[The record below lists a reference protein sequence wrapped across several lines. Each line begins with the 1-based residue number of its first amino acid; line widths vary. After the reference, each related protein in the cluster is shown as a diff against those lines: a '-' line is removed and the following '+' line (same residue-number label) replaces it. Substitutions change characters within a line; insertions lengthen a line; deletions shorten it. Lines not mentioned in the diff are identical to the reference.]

1 MSSKKV
7 FPAKMISGTVQ
18 VPGDKSISQRIAML
32 GSLAGGTT
40 EVRGYLMGEDAM
52 STLNAMRDL
61 GSSYEF
67 DGDVLRITGV
77 NGALKASDKPL
88 DLGNSGTGTRLLAG
102 IMAGQDF
109 DTTMIG
115 DSSLSSRPMGR
126 VKKPLEAMGATLDVT
141 GEKGTLPMTIHG
153 GSLKPISYV
162 LPMASAQVKS
172 CVLLAGL
179 FADGTTEVVEPRP
192 TRDHT
197 ERLFEAFGLPIE
209 VDGLTVSTKKATEFD
224 SPKRQT
230 SFNVPGDVSSAAFWM
245 VAASIFEGSEVRL
258 TRVGLNPRRN
268 AVMDVLKR
276 MGADVTV
283 ENFMDEPEPYGD
295 VVIRG
300 GKLHGTIIEGEEIPN
315 LIDEIPVLSVAAAF
329 AEGETIIRDAEELRV
344 KESDRLAVMVGHLRR
359 FGISVV
365 ENPDGMVVTGP
376 TAKITS
382 PTEPLET
389 HHDHRIAMSMAI
401 LTLKSD
407 GPSVIDGVDSIN
419 TSYPTFWEHLETL
432 GGKFE

>member
-1 MSSKKV
+1 MSSRKV
-7 FPAKMISGTVQ
+7 YPAKQIAGTIQ

-77 NGALKASDKPL
+77 NGKLVASEKPL

-102 IMAGQDF
+102 IMAGQPF

-115 DSSLSSRPMGR
+115 DASLSSRPMGR
-126 VKKPLEAMGATLDVT
+126 VKTPLEMMGATLDVT

-153 GSLKPISYV
+153 GNLKPMSYT

-172 CVLLAGL
+172 CILLAGL
-179 FADGTTEVVEPRP
+179 FADGETEVIEPRP

-209 VDGLTVSTKKATEFD
+209 VDGLTVRTKKAMQFD
-224 SPKRQT
+224 GDRQT

-245 VAASIFEGSEVRL
+245 VAASIFEGAEVRL

-268 AVMDVLKR
+268 AVMNVLKR

-300 GKLHGTIIEGEEIPN
+300 GKLHGTVIEGEEIPN

-329 AEGETIIRDAEELRV
+329 AEGETTIRDAEELRV

-365 ENPDGMVVTGP
+365 EKTDGMVVTGP
-376 TAKITS
+376 TAKITA
-382 PTEPLET
+382 PTEALET

-401 LTLKSD
+401 LALKSD
-407 GPSVIDGVDSIN
+407 GPVTIDGVDSIK

-432 GGKFE
+432 GGKFD

>member
-1 MSSKKV
+1 
-7 FPAKMISGTVQ
+7 MISGTVQ

-77 NGALKASDKPL
+77 NGELKASDKPL

-102 IMAGQDF
+102 IMAGQKF

-126 VKKPLEAMGATLDVT
+126 VKKPLEDMGATLDVT

-153 GSLKPISYV
+153 GDLKPISYV

-179 FADGTTEVVEPRP
+179 FADGTTEVIEPRP

-209 VDGLTVSTKKATEFD
+209 VDGLKVSTKKATDFSSEN
-224 SPKRQT
+224 RQKIFQR
-230 SFNVPGDVSSAAFWM
+230 SWRCFFGGFFGWLRRRF
-245 VAASIFEGSEVRL
+245 FEGSEVRL

-268 AVMDVLKR
+268 AVMNVLKR

-365 ENPDGMVVTGP
+365 ENSDGMIVSGRGENQL
-376 TAKITS
+376 S
-382 PTEPLET
+382 
-389 HHDHRIAMSMAI
+389 
-401 LTLKSD
+401 
-407 GPSVIDGVDSIN
+407 N
-419 TSYPTFWEHLETL
+419 
-432 GGKFE
+432 

>member
-7 FPAKMISGTVQ
+7 FPAKQIAGTIQ

-61 GSSYEF
+61 GSTYEF

-77 NGALKASDKPL
+77 NGKLVASEKPL

-102 IMAGQDF
+102 IMAGQPF

-115 DSSLSSRPMGR
+115 DASLSSRPMKR
-126 VKKPLEAMGATLDVT
+126 IQVPLEKMGVKVT
-141 GEKGTLPMTIHG
+141 GQGDKVKLPMTIHG
-153 GSLKPISYV
+153 GTVKPMSYE

-172 CVLLAGL
+172 CILLAGL
-179 FADGTTEVVEPRP
+179 FADGVTEVVEPRP

-209 VDGLTVSTKKATEFD
+209 VDGLTVRTQKATEFD
-224 SPKRQT
+224 GERQT

-245 VAASIFEGSEVRL
+245 VAAAIFEGSHVRL

-268 AVMDVLKR
+268 AVMNVLKR
-276 MGADVTV
+276 MGADVQV

-295 VVIRG
+295 IVIRG
-300 GKLHGTIIEGEEIPN
+300 GKLKGTVIEGEEIPN

-329 AEGETIIRDAEELRV
+329 AEGETTIRDAEELRV

-365 ENPDGMVVTGP
+365 ENTDGMVVTGP
-376 TAKITS
+376 TAKITA

-401 LTLKSD
+401 LTLKAD
-407 GPSVIDGVDSIN
+407 GPVTIDGVDSIK
-419 TSYPTFWEHLETL
+419 TSYPTFWEHLETM
-432 GGKFE
+432 GGNFE

>member
-1 MSSKKV
+1 MSSRKV
-7 FPAKMISGTVQ
+7 FPAEQIAGTIQ

-77 NGALKASDKPL
+77 NGKLAASGKPL

-102 IMAGQDF
+102 IMAGQPF
-109 DTTMIG
+109 ETTMIG
-115 DSSLSSRPMGR
+115 DASLSSRPMKR
-126 VKKPLEAMGATLDVT
+126 IQIPLEKMGAKVT
-141 GEKGTLPMTIHG
+141 GQGDKITLPLTIQGGDLHGMT
-153 GSLKPISYV
+153 YA

-179 FADGTTEVVEPRP
+179 FADGETEVIEPRP

-209 VDGLTVSTKKATEFD
+209 VDGLTVRTRKASTFD
-224 SPKRQT
+224 GERQT
-230 SFNVPGDVSSAAFWM
+230 VFNVPGDVSSAAFWM
-245 VAASIFEGSEVRL
+245 VAAAVFEGSKVRL

-268 AVMDVLKR
+268 AVMNVLKR
-276 MGADVTV
+276 MGADVQI
-283 ENFMDEPEPYGD
+283 ENFMDEPEPYAD
-295 VVIRG
+295 VVICG
-300 GKLHGTIIEGEEIPN
+300 GKLKGTVIEGEEIPN

-344 KESDRLAVMVGHLRR
+344 KESDRLAVMVGHLRD

-365 ENPDGMVVTGP
+365 ENRDGMVVTGP
-376 TAKITS
+376 TAKITA
-382 PTEPLET
+382 PAAPRET
-389 HHDHRIAMSMAI
+389 YHDHRIAMSMAI
-401 LTLKSD
+401 LALKAD
-407 GPSVIDGVDSIN
+407 GPVVINGVDSIN

>member
-1 MSSKKV
+1 MSSRKV
-7 FPAKMISGTVQ
+7 YPAEMIAGTIQ

-61 GSSYEF
+61 GSTYEF

-77 NGALKASDKPL
+77 NGKLSASDAPL

-102 IMAGQDF
+102 IMAGQPF

-115 DSSLSSRPMGR
+115 DASLSSRPMGR
-126 VKKPLEAMGATLDVT
+126 VKNPLEMMGAVLDVT
-141 GEKGTLPMTIHG
+141 GDKGTLPMTIHG
-153 GSLKPISYV
+153 GNIHSISYV

-179 FADGTTEVVEPRP
+179 FANGETEVIEPRP

-209 VDGLTVSTKKATEFD
+209 VDGLTVRTRKTEKFD
-224 SPKRQT
+224 GDRQT
-230 SFNVPGDVSSAAFWM
+230 AFHVPGDVSSAAFWM
-245 VAASIFEGSEVRL
+245 VAAAIFEGSEVRL

-268 AVMDVLKR
+268 AVMSVLKR
-276 MGADVTV
+276 MGADVQV

-295 VVIRG
+295 VVVRG
-300 GKLHGTIIEGEEIPN
+300 GKLKGTVIEGEEIPN

-329 AEGETIIRDAEELRV
+329 AEGETVIRDAEELRV
-344 KESDRLAVMVGHLRR
+344 KESDRLAIMVGHLRR

-365 ENPDGMVVTGP
+365 ENRDGMVVTGP
-376 TAKITS
+376 TEKIVA
-382 PTEPLET
+382 PTEALET
-389 HHDHRIAMSMAI
+389 HHDHRIAMSLAV
-401 LTLKSD
+401 LTLKAD
-407 GPSVIDGVDSIN
+407 GPSVINGVDSIN